1 MWSTFSI
8 RYNRK
13 KNTRTWHIFD
23 RQHPKE
29 PPQDIAHFRATG
41 GHPWPCPLPNDR
53 PSCPWPS
60 TGCKAGGKKWRSSG
74 ATMGS
79 HTKFAPVILS
89 IFNFKRH
96 SVHWICI
103 HVSYI
108 YIHNNTIPYYPIISL
123 FFGPSLKKHRR
134 GAASVR
140 SATSIMK
147 GAPDCLVPGCP
158 RGATSNRR
166 SPIQSF
172 VVFHHIHIVYI

>member
-108 YIHNNTIPYYPIISL
+108 YIYIIILSHTIPLYHYFLAHHWKNTAGGPHL
-123 FFGPSLKKHRR
+123 FALPLPSWKVRR
-134 GAASVR
+134 IAS
-140 SATSIMK
+140 SQ
-147 GAPDCLVPGCP
+147 DVPGVP
-158 RGATSNRR
+158 PATGEAPS
-166 SPIQSF
+166 SHSWFFI
-172 VVFHHIHIVYI
+172 IYT